1 MPNRAPI
8 QPSSGDKNI
17 GDGRSRPFSNLT
29 AKGFN
34 LLELLLVVVIIG
46 VLASIALPNY
56 TKSKEHAL
64 GKEAVANLKVIA
76 AAERIAKL
84 ETGSFQ
90 ACVCSS
96 AAECNGAGGCNS
108 VLSMD
113 LSANNWSNTVT
124 LDAGSGGF
132 YADAARQGSGG
143 YYDCVYRLQANSTT
157 GEPFVQSA
165 SGTCP

>member
-8 QPSSGDKNI
+8 QPLRRHINV
-17 GDGRSRPFSNLT
+17 GDGRGSPLRNLT

-34 LLELLLVVVIIG
+34 LLELLIVVVIIG
-46 VLASIALPNY
+46 ILASIALPNY

-64 GKEAVANLKVIA
+64 GKEAVANLKIIA

-84 ETGSFQ
+84 ETGSYQ
-90 ACVCSS
+90 SCVCST
-96 AAECNGAGGCNS
+96 AAECSGVTGCNS
-108 VLSMD
+108 VLSLD
-113 LSANNWSNTVT
+113 LSANNWAYTIS

-132 YADAARQGSGG
+132 YADADRQGSGG
-143 YYDCVYRLQANSTT
+143 YYNCVWRLQANTVS
-157 GEPFVQSA
+157 GEPFIQSA